1 MQDETIPPGVQMR
14 ELLVKTV
21 ELSWNRKEAERIR
34 RELAHLSKART
45 MTLTATPT
53 NGNYLGPID
62 CLLSM
67 QVLFV
72 LYICCYYIIHV
83 SYNDVCQ
90 CQF

>member
-1 MQDETIPPGVQMR
+1 MQDETIPSGVQMR

-34 RELAHLSKART
+34 RELA
-45 MTLTATPT
+45 LTATPT